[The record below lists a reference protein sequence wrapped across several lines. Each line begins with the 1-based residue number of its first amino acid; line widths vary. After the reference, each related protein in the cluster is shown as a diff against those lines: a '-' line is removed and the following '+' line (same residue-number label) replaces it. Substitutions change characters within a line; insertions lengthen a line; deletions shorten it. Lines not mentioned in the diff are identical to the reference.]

1 MKKWNLRKFKLKTLD
16 INEISDRTLLMNL
29 YITQALTVF
38 LGVIILVFQRNNIF
52 LDLQAFNVVKILL
65 WGIGFAGVFLAVNMI
80 LSRYVPED
88 VSDDGGVNDKLFG
101 NRPLWHIFVISTI
114 VAICEE
120 LLFRGAI
127 QHAFGAYWTSILFAA
142 IHIRYLKHWIMT
154 ALVFGVS
161 YGLGWIYI
169 QTGSLW
175 TPIIAHLVI
184 DCVMGCII
192 RFRKDEG

>member
-1 MKKWNLRKFKLKTLD
+1 MKKWNLRKFKIKTLD
-16 INEISDRTLLMNL
+16 INEISDRTLLINL

-38 LGVIILVFQRNNIF
+38 LGIVILVFQRNNIF
-52 LDLQAFNVVKILL
+52 LDLQASNLSEILM
-65 WGIGFAGVFLAVNMI
+65 WGIGYAGVFLGVNMI

-88 VSDDGGVNDKLFG
+88 VSDDGGVNEKLFG

-169 QTGSLW
+169 KTGSLW
-175 TPIIAHLVI
+175 TPIVAHLVI
-184 DCVMGCII
+184 DFVMGSII
-192 RFRKDEG
+192 RYRKGEG